1 MGKTSQKM
9 FNILSGIEFL
19 VLGVSLGFAIYI
31 LTLAPTLD
39 NVFSIVVV
47 AFTGFG
53 VLATLIGLLG
63 ACSESRCL
71 LKMNGIMGIICF
83 ILFAIIAVL
92 SGLWYGGID
101 IVPEFDVGN
110 KNFTELC
117 ANFNETE
124 FETTQNDIL
133 INEINKNLE
142 DNEVADE
149 PEEPVADAQVQQS
162 TTTVSTTVSTTVGT
176 TSSTAP
182 SIEEKQLDI
191 TTTSSASETLSIT
204 SSPTTLAEEDNN
216 LPVDNRLLYLYCQLE
231 GFMLEIMFGRAD
243 PDSDSDSA
251 KIMLAILIISCC
263 VSVFYLLSSCL
274 AFYAAKNID
283 RYSGY

>member
-1 MGKTSQKM
+1 
-9 FNILSGIEFL
+9 
-19 VLGVSLGFAIYI
+19 
-31 LTLAPTLD
+31 
-39 NVFSIVVV
+39 
-47 AFTGFG
+47 
-53 VLATLIGLLG
+53 
-63 ACSESRCL
+63 
-71 LKMNGIMGIICF
+71 MNGIMGIICF

-162 TTTVSTTVSTTVGT
+162 TTTVSTTVGT

-191 TTTSSASETLSIT
+191 TTTSSASE
-204 SSPTTLAEEDNN
+204 
-216 LPVDNRLLYLYCQLE
+216 
-231 GFMLEIMFGRAD
+231 
-243 PDSDSDSA
+243 
-251 KIMLAILIISCC
+251 
-263 VSVFYLLSSCL
+263 
-274 AFYAAKNID
+274 
-283 RYSGY
+283 

>member
-1 MGKTSQKM
+1 
-9 FNILSGIEFL
+9 
-19 VLGVSLGFAIYI
+19 
-31 LTLAPTLD
+31 
-39 NVFSIVVV
+39 
-47 AFTGFG
+47 
-53 VLATLIGLLG
+53 
-63 ACSESRCL
+63 
-71 LKMNGIMGIICF
+71 MNGIMGIICF

-191 TTTSSASETLSIT
+191 TTTSSASE
-204 SSPTTLAEEDNN
+204 
-216 LPVDNRLLYLYCQLE
+216 
-231 GFMLEIMFGRAD
+231 
-243 PDSDSDSA
+243 
-251 KIMLAILIISCC
+251 
-263 VSVFYLLSSCL
+263 
-274 AFYAAKNID
+274 
-283 RYSGY
+283 

>member
-1 MGKTSQKM
+1 MSQVGEK
-9 FNILSGIEFL
+9 FLTASNIKL
-19 VLGVSLGFAIYI
+19 
-31 LTLAPTLD
+31 
-39 NVFSIVVV
+39 
-47 AFTGFG
+47 
-53 VLATLIGLLG
+53 
-63 ACSESRCL
+63 
-71 LKMNGIMGIICF
+71 
-83 ILFAIIAVL
+83 
-92 SGLWYGGID
+92 
-101 IVPEFDVGN
+101 EFDVGN

-191 TTTSSASETLSIT
+191 TTTSSASETLSST
-204 SSPTTLAEEDNN
+204 SSTTTLAEEDINV
-216 LPVDNRLLYLYCQLE
+216 PVDNRLLYLYCQLE
-231 GFMLEIMFGRAD
+231 GKVVSPSKNKTSSGFMLEIMFGRAD

>member
-9 FNILSGIEFL
+9 FNILSAIEFL
-19 VLGVSLGFAIYI
+19 VLGASLGLSIYI

-63 ACSESRCL
+63 ACAQSRCL
-71 LKMNGIMGIICF
+71 LKLNGMMGIICF

-124 FETTQNDIL
+124 FEKTQNDIL

-149 PEEPVADAQVQQS
+149 PEDSEPISDAQVQES
-162 TTTVSTTVSTTVGT
+162 TTTMSTT
-176 TSSTAP
+176 TAL
-182 SIEEKQLDI
+182 SIEEKQLDVI
-191 TTTSSASETLSIT
+191 TTTSASTTFSNTISTTSLSA
-204 SSPTTLAEEDNN
+204 EDDN
-216 LPVDNRLLYLYCQLE
+216 LPVDNRLLYYYCELE

-243 PDSDSDSA
+243 ANSDSDSA

-283 RYSGY
+283 QYSGY